1 MRKGYVFPA
10 SEVDHIIDKADG
22 GTDDDS
28 NLEAIC
34 NPCHTAKTQDSA
46 ARARAKG

>member
-1 MRKGYVFPA
+1 MRKGFVFPA
-10 SEVDHIIDKADG
+10 SEVDHIIEKTDG

-34 NPCHTAKTQDSA
+34 NPCHTAKTQASA
-46 ARARAKG
+46 AQARAKG